1 MKKIFLIGK
10 INTGLKKIY
19 NALSKDYTVQICTDN
34 NDFISDMFSVTI
46 PDMIVVNTT
55 DFSFGHR
62 EIFMTINRHAISA
75 PVLCICGSQSSELF
89 SNIIDQHRITF
100 LSMTIF
106 DKTTIKNKVD
116 ELMYSESPELES
128 SLASSLAADISS
140 SLNKNEDADTDT
152 KKTILLVDDDP
163 VQLRALKSLL
173 QDRYKVLMS
182 TSGAEAL
189 IMLARKHPDLIL
201 LDYNM
206 PVCDGRQTLKMIRE
220 LDDSKDIP
228 VIFLTG
234 ISDKAHIE
242 MVLKLGPAGYLLKPL
257 KPDALFELL
266 DKIL

>member
-19 NALSKDYTVQICTDN
+19 NILSKDYNVQICSDN
-34 NDFISDMFSVTI
+34 NSFINEMFSVTI
-46 PDMIVVNTT
+46 PDMVIINTT
-55 DFSFGHR
+55 DFTFGHR
-62 EIFMTINRHAISA
+62 EIFITINRHALSA
-75 PVLCICGSQSSELF
+75 QVLCICGNQSSDLF
-89 SNIIDQHRITF
+89 SNIIDSHRITY

-106 DKTTIKNKVD
+106 DKAVIKNKVD
-116 ELMYSESPELES
+116 ELMYTKPELES
-128 SLASSLAADISS
+128 ELAASLASDLGLSI
-140 SLNKNEDADTDT
+140 NKDAVADTDT
-152 KKTILLVDDDP
+152 RKTILLVDDDS

-173 QDRYKVLMS
+173 QDKYKVLMS
-182 TSGAEAL
+182 TSGTEAIVL
-189 IMLARKHPDLIL
+189 LGKKHPDAIL

-220 LDDSKDIP
+220 IDEAKDIP

-266 DKIL
+266 NKIF